1 MKILENKLI
10 AECTEYD
17 FKGDL
22 ERKKLRHWLKS
33 VSAFANTQ
41 GGAIYFGVSN
51 DGTVTGLA
59 DPQGDSDFIS
69 EKINAH
75 LDPIP
80 DWSLTPTEDEQGN
93 KLLEL
98 FVRPGQ
104 FTPYYLYLDGSRQA
118 YVRSGNESKQAS
130 HFKRTSK
137 LGAERHQ
144 PQLGRPSDKRD
155 DGRAQLQN
163 ACTRI

>member
-22 ERKKLRHWLKS
+22 ERKKPRHWLKS

-80 DWSLTPTEDEQGN
+80 DWSLTP
-93 KLLEL
+93 
-98 FVRPGQ
+98 PGLCP
-104 FTPYYLYLDGSRQA
+104 FRK
-118 YVRSGNESKQAS
+118 RKQAS
-130 HFKRTSK
+130 HFKRTS
-137 LGAERHQ
+137 
-144 PQLGRPSDKRD
+144 QLGIERYQP
-155 DGRAQLQN
+155 
-163 ACTRI
+163 